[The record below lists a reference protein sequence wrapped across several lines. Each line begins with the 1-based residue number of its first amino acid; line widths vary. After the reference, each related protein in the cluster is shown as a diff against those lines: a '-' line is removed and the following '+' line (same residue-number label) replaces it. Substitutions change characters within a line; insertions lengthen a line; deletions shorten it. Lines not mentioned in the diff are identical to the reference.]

1 MKLRFA
7 LLACVA
13 TLLAA
18 TARAQQYTWSV
29 VAGQPPQLGSTDG
42 SAADARFYNLNSLV
56 ADAAGNLYVT
66 DTFNNTIRKVSPTG
80 AVTTFAGAAGVTG
93 TADGPGA
100 TARFNSPNGIAL
112 DTAGNLY
119 VADRANHSI
128 RKITPAGG
136 VSTYAGLTG
145 TSGSAD
151 GPADTARFNRP
162 AGIVVDRA
170 GHVWVTEVVNQ
181 TVRRITPAGE
191 VTTVAGLAENA
202 GSADGTGSAARFSAP
217 YGIVEESSGDFL
229 IADSNNHTI
238 RRLTRDGVVTT
249 FAGTAGLRGTTSG
262 TGAAARFNF
271 PSGLAL
277 DRDGNV
283 YVADTSNDCIR
294 RITSAAVVSVY
305 AGSADVRGSANG
317 TGTAARFYNPF
328 GIAMAPSGDLY
339 VADTLNHSVRK
350 ISPTQVVTNHSGPGG
365 GFGNVDAT
373 GAAARFNY
381 PQGLALE
388 SDDSLLIADWRN
400 NAIRRVT
407 PDGVVTTRNAFTSPH
422 GIAVGGG
429 VIAVSE
435 RTRHFIRLFS
445 LTTSNF
451 ADLGTTGQSGATDGP
466 AAGTLFNQP
475 YGVGIDTFGRLFV
488 ADTGNHTIRLLGS
501 TSATSGI
508 VSITVA
514 GQAGIS
520 GATNGAGTAAR
531 FTSPRGIAF
540 DRAGIGYIADSGA
553 HTIRRI
559 AGSAA
564 TVTTFA
570 GLAFTSGTASGAASV
585 ARFNSPEG
593 ITTDA
598 AGIVY
603 VADRGN
609 HAIRRITPDGFVI
622 TIGGLP
628 GFLGHATGTGLTSRF
643 NEPVGIAVDSKGV
656 VYVVSASNN
665 VVMRGIL
672 DTTPTISA
680 QPQSA
685 VLPIGGSTTLS
696 VTATGGGLSYQWK
709 YEGTAIA
716 GATASTYT
724 LANAQA
730 AQSGRYTV
738 DVTNSAGIAPS
749 SVAQVVIKANV
760 DVSRIVNLAIR
771 SQAGIGAETL
781 IVGVGIGGAGTLGNK
796 PILIRGIGPTLGAFG
811 VAGVLTDPRLEL
823 YFNGNKTNEN
833 DNWSGDAQV
842 AAVGTQVGAFA
853 LSNATS
859 RDAALFLPGLA
870 PGSYSVQITGGTS
883 GGGAPTGVALAEV
896 YDATPAT
903 AYSATTPR
911 LTNVSARTQ
920 VGVDGDI
927 LIAGFV
933 IAGETPKTLLIRAI
947 GPTLGS
953 FGVAGSLADPKL
965 ELFGAAGKITEND
978 NWGGAP
984 QLSTTFFNVGAF
996 PLTAASRDA
1005 VLLVTLAPGSY
1016 TAQVSGV
1023 GATTG
1028 VALVEVY
1035 EVP

>member
-7 LLACVA
+7 LLACVVS
-13 TLLAA
+13 LLAA

-29 VAGQPPQLGSTDG
+29 VAGQPPMLGSADG

-66 DTFNNTIRKVSPTG
+66 DTFNHTIRKVSPAGT
-80 AVTTFAGAAGVTG
+80 VTTLAGATGVFG
-93 TADGPGA
+93 TVDGPGS
-100 TARFNSPNGIAL
+100 TARFNSPNGIAI

-119 VADRANHSI
+119 VADRTNHSI
-128 RKITPAGG
+128 RKITPTGL
-136 VSTYAGLTG
+136 VSTYAGLSG

-151 GPADTARFNRP
+151 GSAATSRFNRP
-162 AGIVVDRA
+162 AGILVDRN
-170 GHVWVTEVVNQ
+170 GHVWVTEAGNH

-191 VTTVAGLAENA
+191 VTTVAGLAESP

-217 YGIVEESSGDFL
+217 NGIVEESSGDFL
-229 IADSNNHTI
+229 IADSSNNTI

-249 FAGTAGLRGTTSG
+249 FAGTAGQRGTTSA

-271 PSGLAL
+271 PTGLAL
-277 DRDGNV
+277 DRDGNL
-283 YVADTSNDCIR
+283 YVADASNDCIR

-317 TGTAARFYNPF
+317 TGTAARFYSPF
-328 GIAMAPSGDLY
+328 GITLAPSGDLY
-339 VADTLNHSVRK
+339 VADTLNHTVRR
-350 ISPTQVVTNHSGPGG
+350 ISPTQVVTNYAGPGG

-388 SDDSLLIADWRN
+388 SDDSILIADWRN

-407 PDGVVTTRNAFTSPH
+407 PDGVVTTRNSFTSPY

-435 RTRHFIRLFS
+435 RTRHFIRVFS
-445 LTTSNF
+445 LTSSGF
-451 ADLGTTGQSGATDGP
+451 ADLGTTGQSGATDGT
-466 AAGTLFNQP
+466 AAATLFNQP
-475 YGVGIDTFGRLFV
+475 YGVTLDSVGRLFV
-488 ADTGNHTIRLLGS
+488 ADTGNHTIRLLGA
-501 TSATSGI
+501 TSATSGV
-508 VSITVA
+508 VSLTVA
-514 GQAGIS
+514 GQAGVS

-540 DRAGIGYIADSGA
+540 DRAGVGYIADSGS

-564 TVTTFA
+564 SVTTLA
-570 GLAFTSGTASGAASV
+570 GLAFTSGTASGAATV

-593 ITTDA
+593 IATDA
-598 AGIVY
+598 AGNVY
-603 VADRGN
+603 VADRSN
-609 HAIRRITPDGFVI
+609 HAVRRINPDGFVI

-628 GFLGHATGTGLTSRF
+628 GFVGHATGTGFTSRF

-656 VYVVSASNN
+656 VYVISASNN
-665 VVMRGIL
+665 VVMRGVL
-672 DTTPTISA
+672 DTTPTISM

-685 VLPIGGSTTLS
+685 VVPIGGSTTLS
-696 VTATGGGLSYQWK
+696 VTATGGGLTYQWK
-709 YEGTAIA
+709 YEGTAIN
-716 GATASTYT
+716 GATASTHT
-724 LANAQA
+724 LTNAQS
-730 AQSGRYTV
+730 AQSGPYTV
-738 DVTNSAGIAPS
+738 DVTNSAGIATS

-771 SQAGIGAETL
+771 SQAGTGAETL
-781 IVGVGIGGAGTLGNK
+781 IVGVGIGGTGTLGNK
-796 PILIRGIGPTLGAFG
+796 PILIRGIGPTLGVFG

-823 YFNGNKTNEN
+823 YLNGIKTNEN
-833 DNWSGDAQV
+833 DNWSGNAQV
-842 AAVGTQVGAFA
+842 AVIGTQVGAFA
-853 LSNATS
+853 LVNATS
-859 RDAALFLPGLA
+859 RDAALFLPALA
-870 PGSYSVQITGGTS
+870 PGSYSVQITGGT

-903 AYSATTPR
+903 TYTATTPR

-953 FGVAGSLADPKL
+953 FGVPGALADPKL
-965 ELFGAAGKITEND
+965 ELYGSAGKITEND
-978 NWGGAP
+978 NWGGVP